1 MVSVPKVRAIVMVKR
16 IKLVLTQDISK
27 LGKNGDLVEV
37 APGYARNFLLPQGK
51 AVNVTPGV
59 LKQVERRREIQR
71 QKALEEKRQAETQ
84 RTAIEAIG
92 RFTIAKQEGE
102 NQSIFGTVTNAEV
115 AEVLKEQTGYE
126 VDRRDI
132 TLPDIHQLGHYKVEV
147 KLYPEVVAV
156 VTVDVVAK

>member
-1 MVSVPKVRAIVMVKR
+1 MVSFFAIAQ
-16 IKLVLTQDISK
+16 IKD
-27 LGKNGDLVEV
+27 
-37 APGYARNFLLPQGK
+37 
-51 AVNVTPGV
+51 
-59 LKQVERRREIQR
+59 
-71 QKALEEKRQAETQ
+71 
-84 RTAIEAIG
+84 
-92 RFTIAKQEGE
+92 E